1 MERLTARCFR
11 PLSRRRFNTFW
22 PPGRN
27 IRLRKPCTRRRRRV
41 LGCHVRFTISTL
53 LLTKI
58 EANIP
63 AGTTNTPLT
72 SINYTPQPYVLSN
85 HRLLS
90 FTRFHGDRSRSART
104 HLNDRVGPGRSTIR
118 PHGAPNQPQ
127 SAAARSGEGRPV
139 RPERFRFTSTGL
151 TQAAGPVQAQDSG
164 ERSTSVSPRSP
175 PCAIAMSHSS
185 QARVC
190 VHTFGMV

>member
-58 EANIP
+58 EADIP
-63 AGTTNTPLT
+63 TGTTNTPLT

-90 FTRFHGDRSRSART
+90 FTRFPGDRPRSART
-104 HLNDRVGPGRSTIR
+104 YQNDRVWPGRSTIR
-118 PHGAPNQPQ
+118 QHSAPIGHSAPQPSFFPH
-127 SAAARSGEGRPV
+127 RS
-139 RPERFRFTSTGL
+139 
-151 TQAAGPVQAQDSG
+151 
-164 ERSTSVSPRSP
+164 
-175 PCAIAMSHSS
+175 AMSHSS
-185 QARVC
+185 QPEYASIHLVWYDREGGCFVLP
-190 VHTFGMV
+190 TPRI